1 MQRKI
6 LAVGLVCL
14 AQTLVACGFQL
25 RGDYD
30 FPPEF
35 ERIYVES
42 RDPAQ
47 TLIVTLVQSLETKTT
62 GVVQNRAAATAV
74 IRVISNSFSQRT
86 LSFDSR
92 GRPREFEM
100 AYVVEFEVT
109 TDKGGYLPRQA
120 ISLTRAFE
128 FDGVDVSAGGNQ
140 REIIRR
146 DLQVQMARSILR
158 RIAAKS

>member
-1 MQRKI
+1 MV
-6 LAVGLVCL
+6 VGMVCL

-35 ERIYVES
+35 NNIYVDS

-47 TLIVTLVQSLETKTT
+47 ALIVTLVQSLDTKTT
-62 GVVQNRAAATAV
+62 GVVQNRADATAV
-74 IRVISNSFSQRT
+74 LRVISNTFSQRT
-86 LSFDSR
+86 LTFDSR
-92 GRPREFEM
+92 GRPREFEIS
-100 AYVVEFEVT
+100 YVVEFEVT
-109 TDKGGYLPRQA
+109 TKNGEYMPRQA
-120 ISLTRAFE
+120 ISLTRDFE
-128 FDGVDVSAGGNQ
+128 FDGVDISAGGNQ